1 MRKIV
6 LQMMT
11 TLNGRIDD
19 PDKWVTGVSDD
30 QYTDIDRIYSTYDTV
45 LVGHTTAIEMV
56 EYWPNAGNEPYSSD
70 TVRSMEQRM
79 NSYKKVVFTES
90 AAPLTLDWNNV
101 EIARTQSDED
111 IIRVVRQLQAQTGAD
126 MILSGGA
133 RLAQTFV
140 RLGLVDEY
148 RLFVYPVVSMGM
160 AWFDAVESLPEL
172 ELLSPTTYSNGVVG
186 LHYRV
191 KAGLAQQ

>member
-1 MRKIV
+1 MRNIV

-19 PDKWVTGVSDD
+19 PGAWVTGISDD
-30 QYTDIDRIYSTYDTV
+30 LYAAIDRIYSAYDTV

-56 EYWPNAGNEPYSSD
+56 EYWPGAETDPASSD
-70 TVRSMEQRM
+70 TVRSMAHRM
-79 NSYKKVVFTES
+79 NTYKKVVFTES
-90 AAPLTLDWNNV
+90 AAPAPLDWANV
-101 EIARTQSDED
+101 AY
-111 IIRVVRQLQAQTGAD
+111 VQAQGDGDMVQAVRDLKAQPGSD

-133 RLAQTFV
+133 ALATTFI

-148 RLFVYPVVSMGM
+148 RLFVYPVVSRGA

-172 ELLSPTTYSNGVVG
+172 DLLSATPYSNGVVG

-191 KAGLAQQ
+191 KAG